1 MKQKVRRGLIYTAG
15 LVVAFLLL
23 DIPHLHQPKIDL
35 TKPTEMVARKATWE
49 EKRENKRIAKTY
61 AQAGWGWGKR
71 EQACLISLWTA
82 ESRFDHLAT
91 NPKSSAFGIPQ
102 LLRLKDPRPRIQILR
117 GLRYIEHRYGTPCR
131 AWSAWN
137 QRAKRGTG
145 WY

>member
-1 MKQKVRRGLIYTAG
+1 MQQKVSRGLILTVG
-15 LVVAFLLL
+15 LSVLWIVLAHPTGEVKFPS
-23 DIPHLHQPKIDL
+23 DIK
-35 TKPTEMVARKATWE
+35 TEITRKQATWE

-117 GLRYIEHRYGTPCR
+117 GLRYIEHRYGTPCK